1 MGSRIGTG
9 FRLGRTGHERMIARR
24 RRSAGLSVPRGAGL
38 ISSRGGFHF
47 QTRSLRIARDSSGVP
62 LFQVENGQ
70 SIGSVSTSSQSITPR
85 RTHRNDGTKRFKR
98 VYRGREQRASHLV
111 TVYDKV
117 TAKEDDSGAI
127 RPRVI
132 RRWPK
137 RCSKPIPTT

>member
-1 MGSRIGTG
+1 M
-9 FRLGRTGHERMIARR
+9 
-24 RRSAGLSVPRGAGL
+24 

-85 RTHRNDGTKRFKR
+85 RTRLNDGTKRFKR
-98 VYRGREQRASHLV
+98 VDREFEQGASHLV

-127 RPRVI
+127 RPVRSGPRNQALTEKVLVVDSDDVDGC
-132 RRWPK
+132 W
-137 RCSKPIPTT
+137 